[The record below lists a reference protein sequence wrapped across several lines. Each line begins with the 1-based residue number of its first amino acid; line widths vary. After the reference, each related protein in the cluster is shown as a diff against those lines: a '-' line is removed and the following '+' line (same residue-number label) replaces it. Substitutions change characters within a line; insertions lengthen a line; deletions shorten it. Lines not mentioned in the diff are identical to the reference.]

1 MDLCGSKLRK
11 MRALKRDRDGMDI
24 VFGYIAGLL
33 TLINPCVLPVLPIV
47 LASAL
52 QGGRFGPLYLCLGMS
67 ASFVGLGIGLAQA
80 GPALGIYPETV
91 ERAAALLMIGAG
103 LVLVLP
109 GLNARFSVATAGLAA
124 RADAQIGTLDQ
135 TRPGGMIAGGALL
148 GAVWSPCIGPTL
160 GGAIALAARGEGL
173 VQATGI
179 MTAFALGVSSV
190 MLALAYGAR
199 AQIARR
205 RVAMMTLAARAKPIM
220 GGAFL
225 LVGVAIWFRLHILA
239 EELALDLLP
248 DWFSDLSILF

>member
-1 MDLCGSKLRK
+1 
-11 MRALKRDRDGMDI
+11 MDI

-52 QGGRFGPLYLCLGMS
+52 QAGRFGPLYLCLGMS

-91 ERAAALLMIGAG
+91 ERAAALLMMGAG
-103 LVLVLP
+103 FVLLLP
-109 GLNARFSVATAGLAA
+109 ALNRRFALATAGFAA
-124 RADAQIGTLDQ
+124 QADAQIRTFDQ
-135 TRPGGMIAGGALL
+135 TRPFGMAAAGALL

-173 VQATGI
+173 LQATGI

-190 MLALAYGAR
+190 MLVLAYGAR

-205 RVAMMTLAARAKPIM
+205 RGAMMTLAARAKPIM
-220 GGAFL
+220 GSAFL
-225 LVGVAIWFRLHILA
+225 LVGAALWFRLHIWA

-248 DWFSDLSILF
+248 DWFTDLSILF

>member
-1 MDLCGSKLRK
+1 
-11 MRALKRDRDGMDI
+11 MDI
-24 VFGYIAGLL
+24 VFGYVAGLL
-33 TLINPCVLPVLPIV
+33 TLLNPCVLPVLPIV

-52 QGGRFGPLYLCLGMS
+52 QGGRFGPLYLCLGLS

-91 ERAAALLMIGAG
+91 ERAAAALMIVAG
-103 LVLVLP
+103 GVLLLP
-109 GLNARFSVATAGLAA
+109 GLNARFATATAGFAA

-160 GGAIALAARGEGL
+160 GGAIALAAQGEGL
-173 VQATGI
+173 MQASAV

-205 RVAMMTLAARAKPIM
+205 KGALMALATRAKPLM
-220 GGAFL
+220 GAAFL
-225 LVGVAIWFRLHILA
+225 LVGLAIWFRLHIRA
-239 EELALDLLP
+239 EEWALDHLP
-248 DWFSDLSILF
+248 TWFTDLSILF